1 MYSIV
6 MLTAMAAGADVTPPA
21 VAAPAVVAAAPVIG
35 GCSGCSGSCYGSA
48 VVSYGS
54 CHGCYGSSCHGGIFK
69 RSHGFLGHKSSCH
82 GCCGGYSCS
91 GYNCFTSGL
100 SCSGCSGWSCTGC
113 SGFAGYAGSCHG
125 CYGIS
130 YGSSWGPPV
139 GMLPYTLHGYN
150 DEVYPKYGPSFP
162 VVGHN
167 YTDPHA
173 VWGRTTNPNLPP
185 VVVVPVETKKASGSD
200 DKPMGANL
208 KFSVPADAKLYV
220 DGKLAPG
227 SGPERAFYTPPL
239 AAGKQFFYEVKAEL
253 VVGGQTVV
261 DEKKI
266 IVEAGKTV
274 TETFPKLVAAVEK
287 ANSVAGK

>member
-6 MLTAMAAGADVTPPA
+6 MLTAMSAGADVTPPA
-21 VAAPAVVAAAPVIG
+21 VAAPVYAAPAVA
-35 GCSGCSGSCYGSA
+35 GCSGYSGCSGSV
-48 VVSYGS
+48 VVSGCGGS
-54 CHGCYGSSCHGGIFK
+54 CYGSSCHGGIFK
-69 RSHGFLGHKSSCH
+69 KSGGFLGHKSSCH
-82 GCCGGYSCS
+82 GCSSYSCS

-100 SCSGCSGWSCTGC
+100 SCSGCS
-113 SGFAGYAGSCHG
+113 GYAGSCHG

-150 DEVYPKYGPSFP
+150 SGADHVYGPSFP

-167 YTDPHA
+167 LTDPHA
-173 VWGRTTNPNLPP
+173 VYGRTTNPNLPP
-185 VVVVPVETKKASGSD
+185 VVVVPVETMKKPAGSD

-208 KFSVPADAKLYV
+208 KFSVPAEAKLYV

-227 SGPERAFYTPPL
+227 SGPERAFFTPPL
-239 AAGKQFFYEVKAEL
+239 AAGKQFFYEVKAE
-253 VVGGQTVV
+253 VVVDGVTVV

-274 TETFPKLVAAVEK
+274 TETFPKLVAAIEK

>member
-6 MLTAMAAGADVTPPA
+6 MLTAMASGADVTPPA
-21 VAAPAVVAAAPVIG
+21 VAAPAVMSAPVVLG
-35 GCSGCSGSCYGSA
+35 GCSGCSGSCYGS

-54 CHGCYGSSCHGGIFK
+54 CHGGYGSSCHGGVFK
-69 RSHGFLGHKSSCH
+69 RGGGFLGHKSSCH
-82 GCCGGYSCS
+82 GCGGYSCS
-91 GYNCFTSGL
+91 GYNCFSSGY
-100 SCSGCSGWSCTGC
+100 SCSGC

-130 YGSSWGPPV
+130 YGSSWGPPI
-139 GMLPYTLHGYN
+139 GMPPYTLHGYN
-150 DEVYPKYGPSFP
+150 NDVYPKYGPSFP
-162 VVGHN
+162 VVGPN

-185 VVVVPVETKKASGSD
+185 VVVIPAEPKKVAGSD
-200 DKPMGANL
+200 DKPTGANL
-208 KFSVPADAKLYV
+208 RFSVPADAKLYV

-253 VVGGQTVV
+253 LVDGQVVV

-274 TETFPKLVAAVEK
+274 TESFPKLVAAVAK